1 MRFGLVLIAYSII
14 QHGII
19 NARISGLDVIDDGGL
34 GSALVILFYVAI
46 VMDVTD
52 WISNINDKFHD
63 K

>member
-1 MRFGLVLIAYSII
+1 MRFGLVLIAYAIV

-19 NARISGLDVIDDGGL
+19 NAQIAGFDIVDSGRL
-34 GSALVILFYVAI
+34 GSVLVVMFCIAI

-52 WISNINDKFHD
+52 WIGNLNDKFPG